1 MNPNQ
6 KNTLELG
13 SGIRKAIEKGEISL
27 EELKSVAQKMESR
40 SNIRKKRGS
49 ALVL

>member
-13 SGIRKAIEKGEISL
+13 LGIRKAIEQGEFSL
-27 EELKSVAQKMESR
+27 EELKSVAELNGIEIKY
-40 SNIRKKRGS
+40 
-49 ALVL
+49 